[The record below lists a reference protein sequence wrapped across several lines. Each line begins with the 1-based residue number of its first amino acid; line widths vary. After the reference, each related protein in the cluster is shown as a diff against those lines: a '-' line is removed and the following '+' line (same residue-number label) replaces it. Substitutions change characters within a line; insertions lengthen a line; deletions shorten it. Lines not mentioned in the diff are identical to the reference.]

1 MVESDKL
8 VEKSSREKIAD
19 EVYTWRRGYNPDLEN
34 DTYGEF
40 KSVFDFVCAN
50 YYYFRVIM
58 ETSKDKLNHTFTV
71 KFKEPTKV
79 FENIDELT
87 EYSFI
92 IHYDEDDRIG
102 SITWHNI
109 TPTDIPICPRD
120 PVYKLF
126 KLAYYLFTHE
136 KPKDPIRSRANELS
150 ELSEEE
156 KEELEKR
163 KQEQALEA
171 CMVMFKGSLS
181 MDRTIIH
188 NAISQIIKP
197 NHPYETLRLQYTL
210 DENDKASEL
219 DTILKFNTKDAINI
233 VFSKK
238 ELYLLVY
245 DLKEED
251 NTCKHIIG
259 SLKVPFNEYG
269 GIHVYVDGYEL
280 KSAVEDNIDT
290 EAYQTIIKDN
300 GIKTLFEIVYQLI
313 YMKERHV
320 WRDFIDHLK

>member
-34 DTYGEF
+34 DMHGEF
-40 KSVFDFVCAN
+40 ESVFDFVCAN

-136 KPKDPIRSRANELS
+136 KPKEPIHSRANELS
-150 ELSEEE
+150 NEEI
-156 KEELEKR
+156 EKR

-171 CMVMFKGSLS
+171 CLIMFKGSLS

-219 DTILKFNTKDAINI
+219 DTVLKFNTKDAINI

-245 DLKEED
+245 DVKED

-269 GIHVYVDGYEL
+269 GIHVYVDGYQL
-280 KSAVEDNIDT
+280 TSTVEDNIDT

>member
-1 MVESDKL
+1 MVESDKP
-8 VEKSSREKIAD
+8 VEKSSREKIMD
-19 EVYTWRRGYNPDLEN
+19 EVYTWRIGYNPDLQN

-58 ETSKDKLNHTFTV
+58 ETSKDKLNHTFTA
-71 KFKEPTKV
+71 KFDVPTKV
-79 FENIDELT
+79 FENVNELT

-92 IHYDEDDRIG
+92 IHYDEDGRIG

-109 TPTDIPICPRD
+109 TPTDMPYYLKD

-136 KPKDPIRSRANELS
+136 KPKDPIHSRANELS
-150 ELSEEE
+150 NEEI
-156 KEELEKR
+156 EKR

-219 DTILKFNTKDAINI
+219 DTVLKFNTKDAINI

-245 DLKEED
+245 DVKEED

-259 SLKVPFNEYG
+259 SLKVPFDEYG

-280 KSAVEDNIDT
+280 KSTVEDNIDT

>member
-1 MVESDKL
+1 MIEVCNSN
-8 VEKSSREKIAD
+8 EKSSREKIMD
-19 EVYTWRRGYNPDLEN
+19 EVYTWRIGYNPDLAN

-50 YYYFRVIM
+50 YYCFRVIM
-58 ETSKDKLNHTFTV
+58 ETSEDKLSHTFTV
-71 KFKEPTKV
+71 KFNEPTYV
-79 FENIDELT
+79 FENIDKLT
-87 EYSFI
+87 EYSFTLN
-92 IHYDEDDRIG
+92 YDEDGRIG

-109 TPTDIPICPRD
+109 TPMDTPYYLKD

-136 KPKDPIRSRANELS
+136 KPKDPIHSRANELS
-150 ELSEEE
+150 
-156 KEELEKR
+156 KEEIETR
-163 KQEQALEA
+163 EQEQALEE
-171 CMVMFKGSLS
+171 CMIMFKGSLT

-188 NAISQIIKP
+188 NAIAQIVTL
-197 NHPYETLRLQYTL
+197 NHSYETLRLQYTL
-210 DENDKASEL
+210 DENDKASKL
-219 DTILKFNTKDAINI
+219 DTILKFNDNDAINI
-233 VFSKK
+233 VFSKE

-245 DLKEED
+245 DVKED

-269 GIHVYVDGYEL
+269 GIKIYVDGYEL
-280 KSAVEDNIDT
+280 KSTVEDNIDK
-290 EAYQTIIKDN
+290 EAYQTIIKDER
-300 GIKTLFEIVYQLI
+300 IKSLFEIVYQLI

>member
-1 MVESDKL
+1 
-8 VEKSSREKIAD
+8 
-19 EVYTWRRGYNPDLEN
+19 
-34 DTYGEF
+34 
-40 KSVFDFVCAN
+40 
-50 YYYFRVIM
+50 
-58 ETSKDKLNHTFTV
+58 
-71 KFKEPTKV
+71 
-79 FENIDELT
+79 
-87 EYSFI
+87 
-92 IHYDEDDRIG
+92 
-102 SITWHNI
+102 
-109 TPTDIPICPRD
+109 
-120 PVYKLF
+120 
-126 KLAYYLFTHE
+126 
-136 KPKDPIRSRANELS
+136 
-150 ELSEEE
+150 
-156 KEELEKR
+156 
-163 KQEQALEA
+163 
-171 CMVMFKGSLS
+171 MVMFKGSLS

-219 DTILKFNTKDAINI
+219 DTVLKFNTKDAINI

-245 DLKEED
+245 DVKED
-251 NTCKHIIG
+251 NTCNHIIG
-259 SLKVPFNEYG
+259 SLKVPFDEYG

-280 KSAVEDNIDT
+280 KSTVEDNIDT

>member
-1 MVESDKL
+1 MVENNSN
-8 VEKSSREKIAD
+8 EKSSREKIMD
-19 EVYTWRRGYNPDLEN
+19 EVYTWRIGYNPDLAN

-50 YYYFRVIM
+50 YYCFRVIM
-58 ETSKDKLNHTFTV
+58 ETSKDKLSHTFTV
-71 KFKEPTKV
+71 KFNEPTFV
-79 FENIDELT
+79 FEKINKLT

-92 IHYDEDDRIG
+92 LHYDEDGRIT

-109 TPTDIPICPRD
+109 TPTDMPYYLKD

-136 KPKDPIRSRANELS
+136 KPKEPIHSRANELS
-150 ELSEEE
+150 
-156 KEELEKR
+156 KEELEKQ

-171 CMVMFKGSLS
+171 CMIMFKGSLS

-188 NAISQIIKP
+188 NAIAQIVTL
-197 NHPYETLRLQYTL
+197 NHSYETLRLQYTL
-210 DENDKASEL
+210 DENDKASKL
-219 DTILKFNTKDAINI
+219 DTILKFNDNDAINI
-233 VFSKK
+233 VFSKE

-245 DLKEED
+245 DLKED

-269 GIHVYVDGYEL
+269 GIHVYIDGYEL
-280 KSAVEDNIDT
+280 ASTVEDNIDT
-290 EAYQTIIKDN
+290 EAYQTIIKDER
-300 GIKTLFEIVYQLI
+300 IKSLFEIVYQLI

>member
-1 MVESDKL
+1 MDENNSN
-8 VEKSSREKIAD
+8 EKSSREKIMD
-19 EVYTWRRGYNPDLEN
+19 EVYTWRIGYNPDLSN

-58 ETSKDKLNHTFTV
+58 ETSKDKLNDAFTV
-71 KFKEPTKV
+71 KFDTPTKV
-79 FENIDELT
+79 FENVNELT
-87 EYSFI
+87 YYSFI
-92 IHYDEDDRIG
+92 IHYDEDGRIT

-109 TPTDIPICPRD
+109 TPTDRPYYLKD

-136 KPKDPIRSRANELS
+136 KPKEPIHSRANELS
-150 ELSEEE
+150 NEER
-156 KEELEKR
+156 EKR

-219 DTILKFNTKDAINI
+219 DTVLKFNTKDAINI

-245 DLKEED
+245 DVKED
-251 NTCKHIIG
+251 NTCNHIIG
-259 SLKVPFNEYG
+259 SLKVPFDEYG

-280 KSAVEDNIDT
+280 KSTVEDNIDT

>member
-1 MVESDKL
+1 MVELDKP

-19 EVYTWRRGYNPDLEN
+19 EVYTWRRGYNPDLQN
-34 DTYGEF
+34 DTYGGFE
-40 KSVFDFVCAN
+40 SVFDFACAN
-50 YYYFRVIM
+50 YYCFRV
-58 ETSKDKLNHTFTV
+58 TLKLSKDKCDETFTV
-71 KFKEPTKV
+71 TFDKPTKV
-79 FENIDELT
+79 FKNVDELT

-92 IHYDEDDRIG
+92 IHYDEDDRIT

-109 TPTDIPICPRD
+109 TPTDMPYYLKD

-136 KPKDPIRSRANELS
+136 KPKDPIHSRANELS
-150 ELSEEE
+150 NEEI
-156 KEELEKR
+156 EKR
-163 KQEQALEA
+163 KQEQALLA
-171 CMVMFKGSLS
+171 CMVIFKGSLS

-219 DTILKFNTKDAINI
+219 DTVLKFNTKDAINI

-245 DLKEED
+245 DVKED

-280 KSAVEDNIDT
+280 KSTVEDNIDT